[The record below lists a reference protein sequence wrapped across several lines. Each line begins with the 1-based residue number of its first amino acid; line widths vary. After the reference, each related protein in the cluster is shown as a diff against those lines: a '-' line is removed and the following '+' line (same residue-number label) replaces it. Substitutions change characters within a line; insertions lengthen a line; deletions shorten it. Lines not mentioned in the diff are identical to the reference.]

1 MREKGVRDPKQTL
14 GSGYKILIFPK
25 SLQKFKKEETLK
37 LFLWNTGI
45 FLLER
50 FFYKFFRFF

>member
-1 MREKGVRDPKQTL
+1 MENSWNIYRKYVTTMTDYLLHYTSSE
-14 GSGYKILIFPK
+14 
-25 SLQKFKKEETLK
+25 KFKKEETLK